1 MIDKKFFKKW
11 FGKYFLIGGFIFFL
25 VKGLIW
31 LGIFLFVGFNLI
43 NIN

>member
-1 MIDKKFFKKW
+1 MINKEFFKKK

-31 LGIFLFVGFNLI
+31 LGIFIFVGFNLI
-43 NIN
+43 NFS